1 MLLLLLLLY
10 LLTLLR
16 FLCWK
21 VSPLVYS
28 FIRVFVWFSL
38 PQLHDETMRD
48 YVEVMFDPKVVMLA
62 SDLTRSSATT
72 NGFVCCFFLQ
82 TIFPPLAF
90 YFSLSFKIRNSLIV
104 FPYIFIEQSQHP
116 PLISYFLANFLYL
129 FPFLYLLLTSYKRK
143 SRQSRGGEQQ
153 PNWTFCYIKR
163 VFQ

>member
-1 MLLLLLLLY
+1 MLLLLLFLY

-90 YFSLSFKIRNSLIV
+90 YFSFELQNLKFIDSFSVYFHWTIAASTTNLLFLGKLSLPFSISLSFINIL
-104 FPYIFIEQSQHP
+104 
-116 PLISYFLANFLYL
+116 
-129 FPFLYLLLTSYKRK
+129 
-143 SRQSRGGEQQ
+143 
-153 PNWTFCYIKR
+153 
-163 VFQ
+163 